1 MSMILNQFT
10 LDEKQFNELINQDE
24 DDIFDRVSSLVD
36 DNDGSLEVIDFDQYW
51 PEFYRLISGNDFEE
65 PEFDE
70 LFFLIF
76 GKDTLFEEDYMR
88 IAFNKDNIEDITES
102 LNSLNY
108 EELIEEDDSLEDEHL
123 KQLLNQ
129 VKNQYNKALNDNLYV
144 ICFMS

>member
-24 DDIFDRVSSLVD
+24 EDIFDSVCSIVD

-51 PEFYRLISGNDFEE
+51 PDFYKLISGNDLQQAQV
-65 PEFDE
+65 DE
-70 LFFLIF
+70 KFFMLF

-88 IAFNKDNIEDITES
+88 VSFNKDNIKDILET
-102 LNSLNY
+102 LNNLNY
-108 EELIEEDDSLEDEHL
+108 DELISEYDYLDNEYLEKL
-123 KQLLNQ
+123 FIQVKQL
-129 VKNQYNKALNDNLYV
+129 YNKALNENLYV